1 MNYKVLVISC
11 IFLISVF
18 AVIPA
23 ANAQPSATQRGSTIA
38 LTSGVNSY
46 QSVDTTTTGKY
57 DDFYIV
63 VSGTPT
69 SIVAVLDSVGT
80 DDLDVYYKFGSTA
93 TSTSYNLKANSASAD
108 ETLTLTSTYLKA
120 GTHYFRVQRYGGT
133 GTDYYYFKATVVSG
147 GGGDTTAPTVSVTA
161 PTAGATVSGTTTI
174 SATASDNVGVASV
187 AFYVDSA
194 LMSTD
199 TSSPYSY
206 SWATTSYS
214 NGAHS
219 IYAIA
224 KDAAGNSKTSTTVSV
239 TVSNTVVDDG
249 GLLTAGVTANGNMD
263 STDGADMW
271 YIDVPT
277 GTTSMQVVMECGSA
291 DFDTYGKFNA
301 QPTTSSYD
309 WRGYTSGGEDN
320 TVASPSVGRHYIMVD
335 YYSGSGAYT
344 LKVTLT
350 SGGGGGGGAWGTGG
364 KYAIIMGISDYQSIS
379 DLSFC
384 DEDAY
389 DFYTFLTGK
398 GYECHVF
405 YDGSYTSNKY
415 TSIPSSTGAGVSG
428 KVALGTEANVRAA
441 IQALA
446 AHAVAGD
453 TVAYVTSGHGS
464 GDGAGSSYL
473 CMYDCSG
480 SAGCYYDTEIKA
492 DLGLFA
498 TGVKI
503 FFFIDHCY
511 SGGIGPEIM
520 ALGNKANIWMT
531 TTCTANGYGYDYPT
545 GSNGA
550 WTYYFLELNL
560 KNSPSAS
567 MESTFTA
574 AAANYPYTGGDA
586 PMQFDGNTG
595 SAFYV

>member
-187 AFYVDSA
+187 AFYVDSG
-194 LMSTD
+194 LLSTD

-415 TSIPSSTGAGVSG
+415 TSIPTSTGAGVSG

>member
-187 AFYVDSA
+187 AFYVDSG
-194 LMSTD
+194 LLSTD

-574 AAANYPYTGGDA
+574 AAANYPYTAGDA

>member
-1 MNYKVLVISC
+1 
-11 IFLISVF
+11 
-18 AVIPA
+18 
-23 ANAQPSATQRGSTIA
+23 
-38 LTSGVNSY
+38 
-46 QSVDTTTTGKY
+46 
-57 DDFYIV
+57 
-63 VSGTPT
+63 
-69 SIVAVLDSVGT
+69 
-80 DDLDVYYKFGSTA
+80 
-93 TSTSYNLKANSASAD
+93 LKANSASAD

-187 AFYVDSA
+187 AFYVDSG
-194 LMSTD
+194 LLSTD

-574 AAANYPYTGGDA
+574 EQQTIHTLAVMPQCNLTVTPDQRSMCKRICRHGALKRLNNTEITG
-586 PMQFDGNTG
+586 
-595 SAFYV
+595 